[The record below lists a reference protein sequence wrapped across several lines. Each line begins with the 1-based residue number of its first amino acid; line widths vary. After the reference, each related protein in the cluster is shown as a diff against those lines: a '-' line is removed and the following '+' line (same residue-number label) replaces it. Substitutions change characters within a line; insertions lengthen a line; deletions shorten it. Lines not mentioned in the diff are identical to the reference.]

1 MSPRPGRA
9 IPRGGRLLAVRLL
22 AATCLVTLAAGC
34 HRMRTSADDPLP
46 PRRDAAFPNGWAS
59 GMPDAVFAPSA
70 MVAST
75 SRPASEAGVEI
86 LRRGGNAV
94 DAAVATGFA
103 LAVTYPE
110 AGNLGGGGYMVI
122 RMADGREA
130 ALDYRETAPAAATR
144 DMFAAGA
151 DMNGGLAVAVPASVA
166 GLAAAQERFGT
177 LSLADV
183 LAPAIRLAEE
193 GFVVD
198 ATLRKA
204 LADNARR
211 ITRFGG
217 DSALLHDGAAPA
229 VGSTLRQPVLGRTL
243 RAIAARG
250 TEAFYRGALAEA
262 IAAEAR
268 RNGGVLTAA
277 DLAAYRPVWREPLR
291 FSYRGHRVLGMPP
304 SSSGG
309 ITVAQALNLLQTWDA
324 LAPFGTA
331 MHFHQ
336 LASSFQRAFIDRNL
350 LLGDPAFVEVPVAR
364 LTSTAYARQ
373 LRAGL
378 RDDRATPTP
387 EVEGAMARLREG
399 SETTHWSVV
408 DAAGNAVGVTTTT
421 NSFFVGG
428 FVASGGFF
436 LNNTMDD
443 FATRPGRPN
452 QFGLVQGEQ
461 NAVAPGKRALSAMAP
476 TIVLDARDRPL
487 MVLGS
492 RGGPRIIS
500 SVVQV
505 MTNVIDHRM
514 GLRDAML
521 APRMHYQSRPD
532 TLILE
537 TAGVGAAVVD
547 SLRAMGYHV
556 LPPGVMDLEYIGI
569 PTAILRVRGGWEGML
584 DPRRGMGVAGY

>member
-1 MSPRPGRA
+1 MRLRPGRVV
-9 IPRGGRLLAVRLL
+9 PVRALPFL
-22 AATCLVTLAAGC
+22 AASCLALAAGC
-34 HRMRTSADDPLP
+34 HRMRSDDPLP
-46 PRRDAAFPNGWAS
+46 PRRDITFPKGWAA
-59 GMPDAVFAPSA
+59 GMPDAVFAPTA

-75 SRPASEAGVEI
+75 SRPASDAGIEI

-144 DMFAAGA
+144 DMFAGGA
-151 DMNGGLAVAVPASVA
+151 DMNGGLAVGVPASVA

-177 LSLADV
+177 LPLADV
-183 LAPAIRLAEE
+183 LAPAIRLADE
-193 GFVVD
+193 GFAVD
-198 ATLRKA
+198 STLRKA

-217 DSALLHDGAAPA
+217 DTALLRDGTAPA
-229 VGSTLRQPVLGRTL
+229 VGTTLRQPALARTL
-243 RAIAARG
+243 RAIAERG
-250 TEAFYRGALAEA
+250 PDAFYRGALAEA

-277 DLAAYRPVWREPLR
+277 DLAAYRPIWREPLR

-324 LAPFGTA
+324 LAPFGSA
-331 MHFHQ
+331 AHFHQ

-350 LLGDPAFVEVPVAR
+350 LLGDPAFVDVPVAR

-373 LRAGL
+373 LRAGI

-387 EVEGAMARLREG
+387 EIEDAMARLREG

-443 FATRPGRPN
+443 FATRPGQPN

-476 TIVLDARDRPL
+476 TIVLDADERPL

-492 RGGPRIIS
+492 RGGPRIIT

-505 MTNVIDHRM
+505 MTNVLDHRM
-514 GLRDAML
+514 RLRDAML
-521 APRMHYQSRPD
+521 APRMHYQARPD

-537 TAGVGAAVVD
+537 TAGVRAAVVD

-569 PTAILRVRGGWEGML
+569 PTAIVRVRGGWEGML
-584 DPRRGMGVAGY
+584 DPRRGMGVVGY